1 MKSFGSNSVFIL
13 KLIGTLF
20 SVVTVLLLS
29 LTLWMIF
36 NSPQAAQ
43 EKELQGLMV
52 SSGILTVA
60 TATIAV
66 FIWWIV
72 SNKSRFLNYE

>member
-1 MKSFGSNSVFIL
+1 MKSSGTNSVFIL

-20 SVVTVLLLS
+20 SIVTILLLA
-29 LTLWMIF
+29 LTIWMVF
-36 NSPQAAQ
+36 NAPEAQ
-43 EKELQGLMV
+43 EEKELQGLMV
-52 SSGILTVA
+52 SSGILTAA

-72 SNKSRFLNYE
+72 SNKRRFLNYE